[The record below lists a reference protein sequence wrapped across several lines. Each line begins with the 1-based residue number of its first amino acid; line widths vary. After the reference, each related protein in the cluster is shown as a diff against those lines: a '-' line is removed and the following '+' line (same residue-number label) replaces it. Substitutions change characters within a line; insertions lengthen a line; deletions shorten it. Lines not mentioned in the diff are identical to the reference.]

1 MASKRQQQVA
11 TMIKRNFSIV
21 LSNEG
26 QYIYGDALVSVTDV
40 KMSPDLRIAKIYVSI
55 YNTEDKARVYDLIV
69 QHTAT
74 LKYELIRRIKKH
86 IRRMPTIDIY
96 RDDLLD
102 EMYKIDDMLNNLEP

>member
-11 TMIKRNFSIV
+11 AMIKRNFSTV

-40 KMSPDLRIAKIYVSI
+40 KMSPDLRLAKIYISI
-55 YNTEDKARVYDLIV
+55 FNTDDKDLVYELIV
-69 QHTAT
+69 QNTPT
-74 LKYELIRRIKKH
+74 LKYELVRRIKKH
-86 IRRMPTIDIY
+86 VRRMPDVDIY

-102 EMYKIDDMLNNLEP
+102 EMYKIDDMLNNL